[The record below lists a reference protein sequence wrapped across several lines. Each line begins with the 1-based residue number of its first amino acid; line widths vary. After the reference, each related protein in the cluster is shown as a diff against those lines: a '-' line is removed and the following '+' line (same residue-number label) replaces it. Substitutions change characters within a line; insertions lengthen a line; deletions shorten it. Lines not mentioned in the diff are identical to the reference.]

1 MHRHIGSIEVLSL
14 RRLRA
19 IELLR
24 ANRLEESDDELAV
37 SVEAIGSVRD
47 LLIDLCKFTASKTRP
62 SHIPGLS
69 LRKGT
74 ASERRGTVR
83 LGLPTSIRRS
93 GRVQPSRLNTTVIGT
108 RARGAALRE
117 NDKY

>member
-47 LLIDLCKFTASKTRP
+47 LLIDLFTANKTRP
-62 SHIPGLS
+62 SRIPGLS

-74 ASERRGTVR
+74 ASERRGKVR
-83 LGLPTSIRRS
+83 LGLSASIRSIWPR
-93 GRVQPSRLNTTVIGT
+93 PAL
-108 RARGAALRE
+108 AAEHYRDRNQSQRRCIERE
-117 NDKY
+117 